1 MLLGLFAVLG
11 LLAGYAITQAMQV
24 ANKNKLSGKAESIIE
39 EAQKKAKEITNEA
52 EKNARD
58 ITVKS
63 QNFET
68 EQRKN
73 IERIE
78 SRVIDREEQL
88 DTKLKEIDLKQDH
101 LNSEAEEI
109 KNLKT
114 EIKEIRSNQISKLEK
129 IAGLNKEQAKEK
141 LFKMTEKDI
150 KEDLLKYVEKL
161 KLDAKNNADEEALNI
176 LTESMARIAGTE
188 VAEKTVT
195 SVILPDEVKGKIIG
209 KEGRNI
215 QAIEKATGVD
225 LLLDDSPGYLVLS
238 SFDPIRRQ
246 VARVA
251 IENLIKDGRIHPG
264 KIEEEVAKAEKEIN
278 KITLQAG
285 EEACREAQVVG
296 LPKEVVEILGSLK
309 FRTSFGQ
316 NVLHHSIEMS
326 KLAVVIAKEVGAD
339 VRVCRIAA
347 LVHDL
352 GKAVTH
358 EMEGKHHHL
367 SRVLL
372 EKYGIEEAICHAAE
386 AHHDDIDATT
396 PEAMIVRAVDAL
408 SAGRPGARS
417 DNADNYSARM
427 SDLENV
433 ANAFS
438 GVEKSYAIS
447 AGREI
452 RIFVKPEQIDDLSAL
467 RLAKDIATRIE
478 TTLRYPGTIK
488 VNVIRETRATEYAK

>member
-1 MLLGLFAVLG
+1 MLLGLFAILG
-11 LLAGYAITQAMQV
+11 LLAGYGVNQSLQV
-24 ANKNKLSGKAESIIE
+24 ASKKKLSGQASSIIGS
-39 EAQKKAKEITNEA
+39 AQKNAKKINQEA
-52 EKNARD
+52 EQSAQQIMAKARE
-58 ITVKS
+58 
-63 QNFET
+63 FEA

-88 DTKLKEIDLKQDH
+88 DLKLQEIDKKQDH
-101 LNSEAEEI
+101 LSAEAESI
-109 KNLKT
+109 KALKT
-114 EIKEIRSNQISKLEK
+114 EIKEIRNNQISKLEK
-129 IAGLNKEQAKEK
+129 IAELNKDQAKEK

-161 KLDAKNNADEEALNI
+161 KLDAKNNADSEALNI
-176 LTESMARIAGTE
+176 LTEAMARIAGTE

-195 SVILPDEVKGKIIG
+195 SIVLPDEIKGKIIG

-225 LLLDDSPGYLVLS
+225 VLLDDTPGYLVLS

-251 IENLIKDGRIHPG
+251 IENLMKDGRIHPG

-285 EEACREAQVVG
+285 EEACREAGVVG

-386 AHHDDIDATT
+386 AHHDDIEATT